1 MKSAMSLI
9 CVVGLAGALASGCVS
24 NKKFEGTMSG
34 VTGRVDGL
42 QGTVEEYGEQIGQLR
57 DKDGQLEQNIGQ
69 VQSEVGQVRT
79 TSMKAMETADAASAA
94 ARGKVLWSVT
104 LTNKD
109 VTFAVDGTVMKPD
122 GVTALDQLIDR
133 LKSYDKMVFVEI
145 QGHTDSTGSDAY
157 NLQLGEKRA
166 QVVRNHLHERGIPL
180 NLISVISYGE
190 ARPIADNSSRDGRAA
205 NRRVEVLVLE

>member
-9 CVVGLAGALASGCVS
+9 CVVGLAGVLASGCVS
-24 NKKFEGTMSG
+24 NKKFEGTISG

-42 QGTVEEYGEQIGQLR
+42 QGTVEQYGEQIDQLR

-69 VQSEVGQVRT
+69 VQEQVGEVRS
-79 TSMKAMETADAASAA
+79 TSQQAMQTAAEASAA

-109 VTFAVDGTVMKPD
+109 VTFAVDGTEVKSE
-122 GVTALDQLIDR
+122 GSAVLDQLVDR

-157 NLQLGEKRA
+157 NMQLGEKRA
-166 QVVRNHLHERGIPL
+166 QIVRNHLHERGIPL
-180 NLISVISYGE
+180 NLMSVISYGE
-190 ARPIADNSSRDGRAA
+190 GRPIADNSTREGRAA
-205 NRRVEVLVLE
+205 NRRVEILVLE